1 VGLTGWMDTEKW
13 DIEVKSDTPGMP
25 SLDQERD
32 ILQKLLAERFA
43 LKVHEEKR
51 EMPAYTL
58 TVGKDVPKMTK
69 SVDASLKPSF
79 TLHPSGMLRAQS
91 ATMDDFAR
99 LLQSNVLGQQVETRR
114 A

>member
-1 VGLTGWMDTEKW
+1 
-13 DIEVKSDTPGMP
+13 
-25 SLDQERD
+25 
-32 ILQKLLAERFA
+32 LQKLLAERFA